1 MTRTQLRSVFAVVLS
16 AVLVVSTAGVG
27 VAVPQETQGAV
38 PGQSADDQQ
47 PADEAYVT
55 EDGDVVLVYN
65 GSSTETASGHLGV
78 DLSTGLMHLL
88 FNETVEDADDATGS
102 ASMTLTP
109 DELVGE
115 GELLAERPASVEDL
129 SFSASGITTTEESHS
144 SMTLDASFV
153 QTGDSPAANP
163 AALLAS
169 VETEG
174 QITTTGTQFR
184 SSGSATVSANAPMGA
199 DEMSYAVSLNEQDD
213 GYFLEVSRED
223 TVPERATDRWAS
235 EAAARQTVQSQ
246 FGFVAQQLGGEVSVD
261 IESYSFDSD
270 TRKLDIEYSVT
281 LSGVKEAAADQLA
294 TMLVESPAY
303 EFSES
308 DAQEIADQIK
318 QMELTELSGSVDV
331 TESETTAEW
340 TVQIDNYDQA
350 LLAALELNQAV
361 ATMAGQ
367 PTQMNPIDRSMGQLE
382 AQREAN
388 LTRIVTWDGD
398 VSTSEGEVDVSMT
411 AEQQTEN
418 WEAYVS
424 EVEQRENV
432 SIGGDTEFEMA
443 AQTDGDE
450 IRANASFSLSQ
461 DGLIN
466 QSIDR
471 LEQQTTGT
479 AQPFD
484 WEESPIETFQRAD
497 FEKAKMDV
505 SVDEERVSVEAGA
518 SFENATEF
526 RGLFEGVAGDEG
538 TLQSVYS
545 EPKDDQGLTYVRID
559 GAVSAEPT
567 ESEVRDLTLVGE
579 DTAVYLPADWDE
591 DQKSFPTPDT
601 EEARSY
607 LELDE
612 GTEGESMEMMVPIAV
627 GGGTALALAGG
638 AVIGLRRRA

>member
-1 MTRTQLRSVFAVVLS
+1 MTRPQLRSVFAVVFS
-16 AVLVVSTAGVG
+16 VVLVVSTAGVG
-27 VAVPQETQGAV
+27 VAIPQETQSAV
-38 PGQSADDQQ
+38 PGQSAGDQ
-47 PADEAYVT
+47 PGDEADEAYVT

-65 GSSTETASGHLGV
+65 GSNTETASGHLGV

-88 FNETVEDADDATGS
+88 FNDTVEDAGDATGS

-109 DELVGE
+109 DELAGE
-115 GELLAERPASVEDL
+115 GELLAERPGSVEDL
-129 SFSASGITTTEESHS
+129 SFTASGVTNTEESHS

-163 AALLAS
+163 SALLES

-184 SSGSATVSANAPMGA
+184 SSGSVKVAANAPMGA
-199 DEMSYAVSLNEQDD
+199 DEMSYAVSLSEQDD
-213 GYFLEVSRED
+213 GYFLDVSRED

-235 EAAARQTVQSQ
+235 EDAARQTIQSQ
-246 FGFVAQQLGGEVSVD
+246 FGLVAQQLGGEVSVD

-270 TRKLDIEYSVT
+270 TRQLDIEYSVT

-294 TMLVESPAY
+294 TMLVESPVY
-303 EFSES
+303 DFSES
-308 DAQEIADQIK
+308 EAQALADQIK

-331 TESETTAEW
+331 TEGETTAEW
-340 TVQIDNYDQA
+340 AVQIDNYDQA

-367 PTQMNPIDRSMGQLE
+367 PAQINSLDRTQGLLE

-388 LTRIVTWDGD
+388 LTQIVTWDGE
-398 VSTSEGEVDVSMT
+398 VSTNEGQVDVSMT

-418 WEAYVS
+418 WAAYVS
-424 EVEQRENV
+424 EVEQRENA
-432 SIGGDTEFEMA
+432 SLGGDTEFEMA

-450 IRANASFSLSQ
+450 IRANASFSLAQ

-466 QSIDR
+466 QSIAR
-471 LEQQTTGT
+471 LEQQTTET

-484 WEESPIETFQRAD
+484 WEQSPMELFQRAD

-505 SVDEERVSVEAGA
+505 SLDEETVSVEAGA

-526 RGLFEGVAGDEG
+526 RALFEDVYGDEG

-545 EPKDDQGLTYVRID
+545 EPKDGQGLTYVRID
-559 GAVSAEPT
+559 GAVSEEPT
-567 ESEVRDLTLVGE
+567 ESDVRDLTLVGE
-579 DTAVYLPADWDE
+579 DTTVYLPADWDE
-591 DQKSFPTPDT
+591 DQKSFPTLDT
-601 EEARSY
+601 EQARNY

-612 GTEGESMEMMVPIAV
+612 GGDSMEMMIPIAV
-627 GGGTALALAGG
+627 GGGAALALAGG
-638 AVIGLRRRA
+638 AVIGLRRRS